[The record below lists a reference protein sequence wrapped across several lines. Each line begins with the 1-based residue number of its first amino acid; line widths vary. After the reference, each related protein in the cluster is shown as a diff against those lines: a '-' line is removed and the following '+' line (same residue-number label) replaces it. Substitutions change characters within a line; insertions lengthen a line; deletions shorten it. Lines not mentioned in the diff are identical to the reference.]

1 MMCPAKL
8 ANSFLDVL
16 KNSDDLSI
24 QRKLELLPPDM
35 VDVYFPV
42 APFLIF
48 FRSFVFSRRVALSD
62 IVLMGPFPNQI
73 TEVDGGGG
81 G

>member
-8 ANSFLDVL
+8 ANNFFDVL

-35 VDVYFPV
+35 VDDP
-42 APFLIF
+42 LF
-48 FRSFVFSRRVALSD
+48 FFFVFYSPDEGEGWAISSKSNYARR
-62 IVLMGPFPNQI
+62 N
-73 TEVDGGGG
+73 E
-81 G
+81 

>member
-42 APFLIF
+42 APFFIY
-48 FRSFVFSRRVALSD
+48 SFVRFFEKSCS
-62 IVLMGPFPNQI
+62 F
-73 TEVDGGGG
+73 
-81 G
+81 

>member
-42 APFLIF
+42 APFLMY
-48 FRSFVFSRRVALSD
+48 SFVRFFEKSCS
-62 IVLMGPFPNQI
+62 F
-73 TEVDGGGG
+73 
-81 G
+81 